1 MQKPHFSKMVDV
13 PRGATP
19 GAEVRSLLRS
29 RWVQGLMAVTAAVTV
44 AGAAAEVR
52 TSESA
57 AAVAETA
64 LLPAMPASVASEQH
78 EGEQRSS
85 AVTEAWSARAV
96 ERESQ
101 RLAAAYVQRGYRVS
115 PQLAQ
120 DIHAAALKH
129 DIDPEVAF
137 GLVRAESSFR
147 NNATSPVG
155 ATGLTQLMP
164 RTAAWIEPGTT
175 RSDLRDPKKNLDVGF
190 KYLRYL
196 IDKYDGDTRLALLA
210 YNRGP
215 GTVNKAL
222 KRGRNPDNGYADFV
236 MGKDNHG
243 HTLYSRNRGR

>member
-1 MQKPHFSKMVDV
+1 M
-13 PRGATP
+13 
-19 GAEVRSLLRS
+19 LLGS
-29 RWVQGLMAVTAAVTV
+29 RWVQALMAATAAVTIAGV
-44 AGAAAEVR
+44 AADGTRSADAEAVAAAADHVIAPVQAVR
-52 TSESA
+52 ED
-57 AAVAETA
+57 V
-64 LLPAMPASVASEQH
+64 ASVQQTASTYPSV
-78 EGEQRSS
+78 GESW
-85 AVTEAWSARAV
+85 TARAV

-101 RLAAAYVQRGYRVS
+101 RLAASYVQKGYRVS
-115 PQLAQ
+115 PQLAK
-120 DIHAAALKH
+120 DIHEAALKH

-147 NNATSPVG
+147 NTATSPVG

-196 IDKYDGDTRLALLA
+196 IDQYDGDTRLALLA

-236 MGKDNHG
+236 LGKENHG
-243 HTLYSRNRGR
+243 HTLYTRNRSR

>member
-1 MQKPHFSKMVDV
+1 MV
-13 PRGATP
+13 
-19 GAEVRSLLRS
+19 
-29 RWVQGLMAVTAAVTV
+29 VTAAVTL
-44 AGAAAEVR
+44 AGAAAEAR
-52 TSESA
+52 NSESA
-57 AAVAETA
+57 AAAAETA
-64 LLPAMPASVASEQH
+64 FPPASLASVAPGQTEAESS
-78 EGEQRSS
+78 SS
-85 AVTEAWSARAV
+85 AITEAWTARTV

-115 PQLAQ
+115 SQLAQ
-120 DIHAAALKH
+120 DIHAAAVKH
-129 DIDPEVAF
+129 EIDPEVAF

-175 RSDLRDPKKNLDVGF
+175 RSDLRDPKKNLDIGF

-196 IDKYDGDTRLALLA
+196 IDKYDGDTRLALIA

-215 GTVNKAL
+215 GTVNNAL

-236 MGKDNHG
+236 MGKENHG
-243 HTLYSRNRGR
+243 HTLYTRNRGR